1 MVEELFKASVI
12 GACLVLLLC
21 AGASAY
27 SGPFEFGS
35 KVKSGG
41 TDISRME
48 FTSTRT
54 RATPE
59 WSARAISG

>member
-27 SGPFEFGS
+27 TVPLSS
-35 KVKSGG
+35 
-41 TDISRME
+41 DR
-48 FTSTRT
+48 R
-54 RATPE
+54 
-59 WSARAISG
+59 